1 MEKGLQDES
10 NLAFNN
16 LNGVAELEAK
26 VTFLSTE
33 NLDLKNEVQA
43 SRQTSSLEISRL
55 SEQIQEMNETVQDA
69 RIATTKLQIY
79 EKKMEEMTQLQSKLL
94 KQENELEELRDMNHL
109 LQSSHHKIQKA
120 EKAALF
126 YKDEALQAKK
136 QANLLKMELDKERNA
151 VQLKTREIEESNRIN
166 QLRESQY
173 QLKESELR
181 ETTAK
186 LSVYQQLD
194 VSSRMQSAVDDI
206 QPELTTTKDLKK
218 KIAELER
225 QNAVLKQD
233 NATELAE
240 EVLQL
245 QQECEDKTQEL
256 ERQSE
261 LTKMAERR
269 AEELESR
276 QQMMQS

>member
-1 MEKGLQDES
+1 
-10 NLAFNN
+10 
-16 LNGVAELEAK
+16 
-26 VTFLSTE
+26 
-33 NLDLKNEVQA
+33 
-43 SRQTSSLEISRL
+43 
-55 SEQIQEMNETVQDA
+55 
-69 RIATTKLQIY
+69 
-79 EKKMEEMTQLQSKLL
+79 
-94 KQENELEELRDMNHL
+94 MNHV

-151 VQLKTREIEESNRIN
+151 VQLKTREIEESHRIN

-225 QNAVLKQD
+225 KNAVLKQD

>member
-69 RIATTKLQIY
+69 RIANTKLQIY